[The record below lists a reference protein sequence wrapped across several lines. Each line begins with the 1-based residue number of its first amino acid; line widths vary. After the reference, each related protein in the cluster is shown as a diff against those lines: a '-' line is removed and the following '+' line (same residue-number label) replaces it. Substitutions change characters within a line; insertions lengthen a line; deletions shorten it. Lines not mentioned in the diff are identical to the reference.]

1 MLNENHFTKDAYEDN
16 GRFQIHP
23 LSSEGLEA
31 YLSKD
36 SYNYHFL
43 KSKYDPALLKQVEQ
57 EYLEEREKKKMQ
69 LKNQNAINDHKNNE
83 VPKKED
89 TKEQKNPPLNPN
101 NINKNNNGKKN
112 MGVKESTGVNK
123 GNKKGTNTINKKN
136 LNYHNNNNMNKGES
150 NKNSFNPVICN
161 IGDGRGKLKDFQQPF
176 HS

>member
-1 MLNENHFTKDAYEDN
+1 MLNDNHFTKDAYEDN
-16 GRFQIHP
+16 GRFKIHP

-43 KSKYDPALLKQVEQ
+43 KSKYDPALLKQIEQ
-57 EYLEEREKKKMQ
+57 EYLEEREKKNMQ
-69 LKNQNAINDHKNNE
+69 LKNQNVINDHKNNE
-83 VPKKED
+83 VQNKED
-89 TKEQKNPPLNPN
+89 TKEQKNPPLNQN
-101 NINKNNNGKKN
+101 NIDKNNNAMKN

-123 GNKKGTNTINKKN
+123 GKKKGTDTINKKN

-150 NKNSFNPVICN
+150 NKNSFNPVIRN